1 MLPTS
6 KCFSGFMSLSCGIWK
21 CHWSYQQR
29 CTWMLQPPF
38 MFCIIRITVFNISFG
53 WGLGNWDWNFS
64 WSYFWNH
71 LCLRLEGPDPRPKRA
86 LASWLPG
93 DLSSCSLS
101 QDLSSDFCFC
111 PNQPRVEAHSRVLSF
126 IGMPKGRASDA
137 KVPEGPSLVLSE
149 PGLAEPGGNE
159 KRLENTCEV
168 LLAHCVQ

>member
-6 KCFSGFMSLSCGIWK
+6 KCFAGFVSLLCGIWK

-29 CTWMLQPPF
+29 CTRMLQHPF
-38 MFCIIRITVFNISFG
+38 MFCIIRITVFSISFG

-71 LCLRLEGPDPRPKRA
+71 LCLRLEGSDPRPKQA

-101 QDLSSDFCFC
+101 QDLFSDLCFC
-111 PNQPRVEAHSRVLSF
+111 PNQPKWKHTAGFYHSSEC
-126 IGMPKGRASDA
+126 PKKAPQMQKCPRALPYCCQNRASQ
-137 KVPEGPSLVLSE
+137 SLGE
-149 PGLAEPGGNE
+149 M
-159 KRLENTCEV
+159 KRG
-168 LLAHCVQ
+168 